1 LAEGEFEVGHHSATV
16 GLSKVW
22 TMTKSE

>member
-1 LAEGEFEVGHHSATV
+1 LAEGEFEVGHKLV
-16 GLSKVW
+16 GADVRRLW